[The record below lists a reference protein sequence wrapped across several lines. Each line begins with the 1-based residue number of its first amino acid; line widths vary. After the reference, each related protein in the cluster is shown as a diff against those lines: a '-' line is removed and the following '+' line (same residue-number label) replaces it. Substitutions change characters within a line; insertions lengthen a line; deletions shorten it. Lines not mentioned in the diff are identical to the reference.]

1 MRLTWEGKRFLLA
14 VFLIAVAAVN
24 TGNNLIYLILSLML
38 AFLLLS
44 LLLLRM
50 NLSGLEASAFCSRP
64 VFAGE
69 PARILL
75 TVRNLKRSLPSFSVR
90 LAAGSGENA
99 YFPRIGPD
107 GTADADLL
115 LTFRRRGVAGCRD
128 FSFQSGFPF
137 ILMQMKKRARVSGS
151 VLVYPAM
158 AGLEGVLP
166 RLFAAGESGA
176 ARVARS
182 GDDLFGIR
190 QFAEGDDW
198 RNIHWK
204 ATARSGELRVSEFS
218 VQESERVTV
227 LLDNL
232 APCDEALFERA
243 VSLAA
248 SLVRHFLEQG
258 FAVRLASSG
267 SSVGFGFGDRQLYR
281 VLDLLAL
288 IAPSPVVDIDAAE
301 PGTGFTVAV
310 LTSGSSALAPLAASC
325 GLVLHADSV

>member
-14 VFLIAVAAVN
+14 AFLIAVAAAN
-24 TGNNLIYLILSLML
+24 TGNNLIYLILSLMIS
-38 AFLLLS
+38 FLLLS
-44 LLLLRM
+44 LVLLRM
-50 NLSGLEASAFCSRP
+50 NLSGLEASASCSQA

-69 PARILL
+69 PARIVLR
-75 TVRNLKRSLPSFSVR
+75 VRNLKRSLPSFSVR
-90 LAAGSGENA
+90 LVSGSGESA

-107 GTADADLL
+107 GTAEADLG
-115 LTFRRRGVAGCRD
+115 LTFRRRGIAGYQD

-137 ILMQMKKRARVSGS
+137 ILMQMKKQARVSGS

-158 AGLEGVLP
+158 VGLEGVLP
-166 RLFAAGESGA
+166 RLLAAGESGA
-176 ARVARS
+176 ARLSRS

-190 QFAEGDDW
+190 QFSDGDDW
-198 RNIHWK
+198 RQIHWK
-204 ATARSGELRVSEFS
+204 ATARSGELRISEFS
-218 VQESERVTV
+218 VRESERVTV

-248 SLVRHFLEQG
+248 TLARRFLEQG
-258 FAVRLASSG
+258 FPVRLASSG
-267 SSVGFGFGDRQLYR
+267 SSVGFGSGDGQLYR

-288 IAPSPVVDIDAAE
+288 IAPSAVVDIDAAE
-301 PGTGFTVAV
+301 LETGFCVAV
-310 LTSGSSALAPLAASC
+310 LTSANSALAPLAASC